1 MLSTKEALD
10 QLLTLVT
17 PLKGELVDIDKANG
31 RVLFQDHTAK
41 ISQPSFASSAMDG
54 YALHTDEL
62 SRQSNFL
69 VIGESAAGH
78 PFTKKIN
85 KGEAVRI
92 FTGAIVP
99 EGANI
104 VIMQED
110 VIKSHNQIKI
120 NKNCDLSGYI
130 RQEGSD
136 FKKGF
141 SFKAPKLLTP
151 YDIMLLAGMGFGKVK
166 VTKKPTISVIST
178 GDELVVPGTK
188 LKKGQIIC
196 SNSYGIK
203 AILEENGAIVN
214 ILPIA
219 KDTINSLETAIR
231 LSEDSDLVITTGG
244 ASVGDH
250 DLVRQVIKKMGIK
263 TSFYKVAMRPGK
275 PLMAGRSKRFIFVGL
290 PGNPVSSMVCSHVML
305 SWPIFL

>member
-54 YALHTDEL
+54 YALHTDDL
-62 SRQSNFL
+62 SRQSNF
-69 VIGESAAGH
+69 VVVGESAAGH

-92 FTGAIVP
+92 FTGAVVP
-99 EGANI
+99 QGANI

-110 VIKSHNQIKI
+110 VTTSNNQIKI

-151 YDIMLLAGMGFGKVK
+151 YDL
-166 VTKKPTISVIST
+166 
-178 GDELVVPGTK
+178 
-188 LKKGQIIC
+188 
-196 SNSYGIK
+196 
-203 AILEENGAIVN
+203 
-214 ILPIA
+214 
-219 KDTINSLETAIR
+219 SLIH
-231 LSEDSDLVITTGG
+231 I
-244 ASVGDH
+244 
-250 DLVRQVIKKMGIK
+250 
-263 TSFYKVAMRPGK
+263 
-275 PLMAGRSKRFIFVGL
+275 
-290 PGNPVSSMVCSHVML
+290 
-305 SWPIFL
+305 